1 MIRFDSIDKKP
12 KVWNIAVLS
21 VVTVVLLGLQL
32 LIEPVDLTLV
42 FVTLCIYFGLT
53 VLFLIDALIRQL
65 KYNPYS
71 YNTIYYIGFSLF
83 AAIVL
88 YSTVLLYDDL
98 QFGGYVGRMAVY
110 NLFWNIVSSAKTYM
124 FLSSPLIV
132 IFSIL
137 LCVSNI
143 SLIIHEGKSI
153 YNILG
158 IILSVLSVGGILF
171 LFWSDR
177 YVTGSQW
184 EVMIH
189 DILINIYAAIYL
201 YFECMI
207 IGTALA
213 NLIVTRY
220 EPEYDRDFIIV
231 LGCGLMKDGTP
242 TPLLKARVDRALSF
256 AQKQEEKT
264 GKQVRF
270 VVSGGQGADEVI
282 SEAQSMKNYLMSKG
296 VNEERILPEDRSTST
311 YENMK
316 YSKQIIYGIDP
327 KAKVLF
333 STNGFHVFRSGLMAH
348 RVKMRAVGIGAKTKW
363 YFWPNAMVR
372 EFVGLLSQHRL
383 KQALILI
390 GLISVYVAMTM
401 LMYSI

>member
-21 VVTVVLLGLQL
+21 AVTVLSLVIQL
-32 LIEPVDLTLV
+32 LREPVDLTFV

-53 VLFLIDALIRQL
+53 VVFLIDALIRQL

-71 YNTIYYIGFSLF
+71 YNTIYYIGFSF
-83 AAIVL
+83 FVTIVL

-98 QFGGYVGRMAVY
+98 QFGGYVGRMAAY

-124 FLSSPLIV
+124 LLSSPLIV
-132 IFSIL
+132 IFSVL
-137 LCVSNI
+137 LCISNI

-189 DILINIYAAIYL
+189 DILINIYAAVYL
-201 YFECMI
+201 YFECMM

-220 EPEYDRDFIIV
+220 VPEYDKDFIIV
-231 LGCGLMKDGTP
+231 LGCGLRKDGTP

-256 AQKQEEKT
+256 AQKQEKKT

-282 SEAQSMKNYLMSKG
+282 SEAQSMKNYLISKG
-296 VNEERILPEDRSTST
+296 IAEERILMEDRSTST

-316 YSKQIIYGIDP
+316 HSKQIIYGIDP
-327 KAKVLF
+327 KAKVLH

-390 GLISVYVAMTM
+390 GLIVVYIAMTM